1 MLCKTFASLE
11 SHAVIVVISD
21 QFHRLLCKFTG
32 ELSHSNKGKCR
43 SWSNSM
49 AIDMTL
55 KYVEEYVPYEL
66 LFVEELLLFLCALL
80 YS

>member
-1 MLCKTFASLE
+1 
-11 SHAVIVVISD
+11 
-21 QFHRLLCKFTG
+21 
-32 ELSHSNKGKCR
+32 
-43 SWSNSM
+43 M